1 MTRCLISPYCN
12 TAESFIQIM
21 RIKEI
26 MLGCKGLRLTGIKET
41 TEKMSLKK
49 LARNWDLHKC
59 PSATT

>member
-1 MTRCLISPYCN
+1 
-12 TAESFIQIM
+12 M

-26 MLGCKGLRLTGIKET
+26 MLGCKELRLTEINET

-49 LARNWDLHKC
+49 LARNWDLRKC

>member
-1 MTRCLISPYCN
+1 
-12 TAESFIQIM
+12 M

-26 MLGCKGLRLTGIKET
+26 MLGCKGLRLTEIKET

>member
-1 MTRCLISPYCN
+1 
-12 TAESFIQIM
+12 M